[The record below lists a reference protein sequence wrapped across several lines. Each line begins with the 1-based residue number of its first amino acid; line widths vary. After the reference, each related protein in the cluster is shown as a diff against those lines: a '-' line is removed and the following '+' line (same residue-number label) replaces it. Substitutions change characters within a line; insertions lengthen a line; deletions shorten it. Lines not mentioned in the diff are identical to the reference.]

1 MAMKSTFKN
10 MVVCLTVICLVC
22 SVLLGGVYAI
32 TKAPIEKAAAEKL
45 RGAIAEVLPE
55 FSSMS
60 ESLSIEY
67 DGQSYSYYE
76 VSDSTGAVLGYAVTS
91 ASTGFGGP
99 VSLMVGVLPDGVVY
113 NTKVLS
119 HSETPGLGAKCTE
132 PAFADQF
139 KMLNPAEKKL
149 EVKKNGGDID
159 AITAA
164 TITSNAY
171 TKAVALA
178 VKVAGAIAASG
189 EALPDEP
196 SQNNG
201 GNSNE

>member
-1 MAMKSTFKN
+1 
-10 MVVCLTVICLVC
+10 MVICLTVICLVC

-55 FSSMS
+55 FASMS
-60 ESLSIEY
+60 ESLSFEY
-67 DGQSYSYYE
+67 EGQPYSYYVVYDE
-76 VSDSTGAVLGYAVTS
+76 SHTPLGCAVT
-91 ASTGFGGP
+91 AACTGFGGP

-139 KMLNPAEKKL
+139 KMLDPSKTKL

-178 VKVAGAIAASG
+178 VKVAAAIASTPVPLEG
-189 EALPDEP
+189 EGVE

-201 GNSNE
+201 GNCNE